1 MVSLYLELCKCN
13 WRSSSGEH
21 FGSHKALA
29 AGDNSEK
36 GRGMEEKQGWGGGQG
51 KKGMGRETQI
61 YVISNVL
68 SRLHIPGK
76 RSKMNSYADNQ
87 SGKADRDGCFLPHM

>member
-36 GRGMEEKQGWGGGQG
+36 GRGMEEKERWMKEERDGEGA
-51 KKGMGRETQI
+51 KERKGREGDTNI
-61 YVISNVL
+61 CN
-68 SRLHIPGK
+68 K
-76 RSKMNSYADNQ
+76 
-87 SGKADRDGCFLPHM
+87 